1 MYIYIYIYYI
11 YIYMSVNMLGCS
23 RPVRFT
29 NISCTAQPGAL
40 GPMLSDHCAAASAT
54 DRPGRVLVFIETLSL
69 S

>member
-1 MYIYIYIYYI
+1 
-11 YIYMSVNMLGCS
+11 MSVNMLGCS